1 MLNNSNKKIKENP
14 LKTALVHG
22 FTTKTD
28 IRVITN
34 GKIDMLSSYL
44 MRLTHLINDD
54 KIKEEI
60 ETVVKNLS
68 FIMGVIAGTGKEL
81 EEQKVYDLM
90 ELCEKHSK
98 PMTFKFV
105 LPGRTLLSSEIHIVR
120 TITRECELSYAKVY
134 EEFGGSDVIFEY
146 FNKLSTYL
154 YALALKYED
163 D

>member
-90 ELCEKHSK
+90 KLCEKHSK

>member
-1 MLNNSNKKIKENP
+1 MLNNSNMKIKENP

-44 MRLTHLINDD
+44 MRLTHLVNDD
-54 KIKEEI
+54 TIKEEI
-60 ETVVKNLS
+60 ETIVKNLS
-68 FIMGVIAGTGKEL
+68 FIMGVIAGTGKDL

>member
-54 KIKEEI
+54 TIKEEI

-68 FIMGVIAGTGKEL
+68 FIMGVIAGTGKDL

-134 EEFGGSDVIFEY
+134 EEFGGSEIIFEY

>member
-1 MLNNSNKKIKENP
+1 MLNNSNMKIKENP

-54 KIKEEI
+54 TIKEEI
-60 ETVVKNLS
+60 ETIVKTLS

>member
-1 MLNNSNKKIKENP
+1 MKIKENP

-54 KIKEEI
+54 TIKEEI
-60 ETVVKNLS
+60 ETIVKTLS

>member
-22 FTTKTD
+22 STTKTD

-54 KIKEEI
+54 TIKEEI

-68 FIMGVIAGTGKEL
+68 FIMGVIAGTGKDL

>member
-54 KIKEEI
+54 TIKEEI
-60 ETVVKNLS
+60 ETVVKTLS
-68 FIMGVIAGTGKEL
+68 FIMGVIAGTGKDL

>member
-1 MLNNSNKKIKENP
+1 MKIKENP

-44 MRLTHLINDD
+44 MRLTHLVNDD
-54 KIKEEI
+54 TIKEEI
-60 ETVVKNLS
+60 ETIVKNLS
-68 FIMGVIAGTGKEL
+68 FIMGVIAGTGKDL

>member
-54 KIKEEI
+54 TIKEEI

-134 EEFGGSDVIFEY
+134 EKFGGSDVIFEY

-154 YALALKYED
+154 YALALNYED

>member
-22 FTTKTD
+22 FTIKTD

-54 KIKEEI
+54 TIKEEI

-68 FIMGVIAGTGKEL
+68 FIMGVIAGTGKDL

-134 EEFGGSDVIFEY
+134 EEFGGSEIIFEY

>member
-54 KIKEEI
+54 TIKEEI

-68 FIMGVIAGTGKEL
+68 FIMGVIAGTGKDL

-134 EEFGGSDVIFEY
+134 EEFGGSDIIFEY

>member
-54 KIKEEI
+54 TIKEEI
-60 ETVVKNLS
+60 ETIVKTLS

-134 EEFGGSDVIFEY
+134 EEFGGSDIIFEY

>member
-54 KIKEEI
+54 TIKEEI

-134 EEFGGSDVIFEY
+134 EEFGGSDIIFEY